1 MRDIGTLGG
10 NQSVGRSINESG
22 QVAGE
27 SKIGA
32 GETTRAFRFAE
43 GAGMISLGTLSGG
56 TNSSGYGINN
66 SGQVV
71 GESDTGPILKPN
83 FRLKGFLF
91 FGTHAFLW
99 TEGVGM
105 TDLGD
110 LGGGTS
116 QATAISNNEIV
127 VGTSTLIN
135 GTDSAFRWTRAGGMI
150 DLNTLLPPNS
160 GWVLL
165 EAYDVNDKG
174 QITGYGLHNG
184 AGHAFRLNPPE
195 LGY

>member
-1 MRDIGTLGG
+1 
-10 NQSVGRSINESG
+10 
-22 QVAGE
+22 
-27 SKIGA
+27 
-32 GETTRAFRFAE
+32 
-43 GAGMISLGTLSGG
+43 MISLRTLSGG

-71 GESDTGPILKPN
+71 GESDTGPVLNPN
-83 FRLKGFLF
+83 FRLKGFSF

-99 TEGVGM
+99 TEGVGL
-105 TDLGD
+105 TDLGH

-116 QATAISNNEIV
+116 RATALSNNGIV

-135 GTDSAFRWTRAGGMI
+135 GTSRAFRWTQAGGMI

-184 AGHAFRLNPPE
+184 AGRAFRLNPPE
-195 LGY
+195 LVNPSSIAPLKAK